1 MTYSFPKILPKQYKR
16 NLQIPVRMFDMR
28 RSARIRNKQAAAE
41 QTQKENV
48 ILSPG
53 QQHARSGLDARMGSM
68 GKMGSIFT
76 SSENEPITTPP
87 TQMNMGT
94 NNSGLPEAY
103 PTPPNAPAK
112 PTKLQNYAHILKPG
126 SCEWVMCIDSNDN
139 EYFLNLKTRETT
151 DKCTEFFSNKM
162 RQREICIIEL
172 NRRITLQKR
181 QLHRYKIKE
190 YEEEL
195 KNGGSFNPE
204 YEYEKGDKLIY
215 SKNMGEPQRIVTV
228 VDVHYDVPRFYTI
241 QYNESRDVIVE
252 KNTTAHN
259 LHRLD

>member
-1 MTYSFPKILPKQYKR
+1 
-16 NLQIPVRMFDMR
+16 MFDMR
-28 RSARIRNKQAAAE
+28 RSARLRNKQYAADN
-41 QTQKENV
+41 TQKENV
-48 ILSPG
+48 ILSSG
-53 QQHARSGLDARMGSM
+53 QQSARSGLGLGSRMGSM
-68 GKMGSIFT
+68 GRMGSIFT
-76 SSENEPITTPP
+76 NSENEPITTPP
-87 TQMNMGT
+87 TQMDMGT
-94 NNSGLPEAY
+94 NNPGLPQAY

-126 SCEWVMCIDSNDN
+126 SCEWVMCLDSNDN

-162 RQREICIIEL
+162 QQREVCIVEL
-172 NRRITLQKR
+172 NKRNKLQKR

-204 YEYEKGDKLIY
+204 FEYEKGDKLIY
-215 SKNMGEPQRIVTV
+215 SKNMGEPPRMVTV
-228 VDVHYDVPRFYTI
+228 VDVHYDIPRFYTI
-241 QYNESRDVIVE
+241 QYNESRDVIIE